1 METVWENSA
10 IHHMAQLGMKGL
22 TKKNTTLIGAG
33 GGLEDFEK
41 LLQEV
46 LFHVNV
52 GS

>member
-1 METVWENSA
+1 
-10 IHHMAQLGMKGL
+10 MKGL
-22 TKKNTTLIGAG
+22 TKKNTTLIGAGG

-52 GS
+52 GSRVSGDIKQ